1 MVPDPATR
9 RPRRNRVTPFS
20 TIIATPA
27 RGLCMGN
34 RGCLH
39 DAGGRILRHWR
50 GKLWIT
56 CLTAF
61 KGRKRALMQP
71 GCYTELFFLDEAVA
85 LAAGHRPCA
94 ECRRADYL
102 RFRAAW
108 IEADLPLA
116 PRAGDMDRHLHPAR
130 LEAFMADAE
139 QGLTNLTTLPDGS
152 FVRIGAVAC
161 LWHRGLLLPWRPEGY
176 GPAVASPASGQVAV
190 LTPAPFVRILAAGY
204 APVLHPSAA
213 G

>member
-1 MVPDPATR
+1 MFAEPATR
-9 RPRRNRVTPFS
+9 QTRQNRVTPLS

-27 RGLCMGN
+27 RGLFMGN

-39 DAGGRILRHWR
+39 DAEGRILRKWR
-50 GKLWIT
+50 GRLWIT

-108 IEADLPLA
+108 AGAGLPAA
-116 PRAGDMDRHLHPAR
+116 PRAGDMDRHLHEAR
-130 LEAFMADAE
+130 LAALAPIPERWVAH
-139 QGLTNLTTLPDGS
+139 LTALPDGC
-152 FVRIGAVAC
+152 FVMIGEDAC
-161 LWHRGLLLPWRPEGY
+161 VWHRGQLLPWRPEGY
-176 GPAVASPASGQVAV
+176 GPAVAPAATGQVTV